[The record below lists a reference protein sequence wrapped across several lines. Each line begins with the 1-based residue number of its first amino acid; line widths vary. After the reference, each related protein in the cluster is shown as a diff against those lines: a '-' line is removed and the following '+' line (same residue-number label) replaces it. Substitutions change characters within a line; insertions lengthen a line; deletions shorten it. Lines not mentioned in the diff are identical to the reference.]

1 MKKLQRICILSFLF
15 VSQLAFGQKDTVGD
29 SLKFIL
35 ESANEDTAKV
45 NLLVELSTFYSRSS
59 GQEAIQYGI
68 EARDLAQ
75 TINFQEGEAQA
86 LKYIGMAYYH
96 MAKYYDAI
104 TYWQSSFEISDEIG
118 DLVGVS
124 NMQNNIGTVYFN
136 QGDDNKAIDY
146 YLLSLINGQKANNKL
161 RIATALVG
169 IGNVYLSKP
178 LTYDKALDFFLYQ
191 ALPICKEINDLT
203 ALGTTYVNIGEIY
216 LNWNRIDSALFYFEK
231 SRITLEQS
239 GVDVSYT
246 LNNMG
251 KAQFIMGDIDLAF
264 DYHQQ
269 AFDQAKRSDSRLHMS
284 QALIGLGIIH
294 KERGDFI
301 KARDAFQ
308 EAKDIANSIETP
320 KEEKEAVEGL
330 AITYAKMGE
339 FPNAYQFQ
347 ILYGQLK
354 DTIYNAE
361 NEKRITALIQDN
373 KITRQEG
380 DIKLNLIEIKQQ
392 KIVKKALLVG
402 LLLIFIIAF
411 IIFRNYLAK
420 VKVNKILDKQNEEID
435 GLLLNILPEEVARE
449 LQEFGY
455 ATPRDYKSVS
465 VLFTDFKGFS
475 SIAKDMDPA
484 DLVNELSSFFVAFD
498 KIIDKYNLEKIKTIG
513 DAYMCAGG
521 IPSPNESHPEDTLRA
536 GLEMQMFMKENNVK
550 RRAEGKVPWYLR
562 VGIHTGP
569 LVAGVVGE
577 KKYAY
582 DIWGSTVNIASRMES
597 NGEVGKVNVSQTTY
611 DLINHKYSCQHR
623 GKIYAKNVGDI
634 DMYFVEEN

>member
-15 VSQLAFGQKDTVGD
+15 VSQLALSQVDTVGD
-29 SLKFIL
+29 SLKIL
-35 ESANEDTAKV
+35 IESAREDTIKV
-45 NLLVELSTFYSRSS
+45 NLLIELSTHYRRSS
-59 GQEAIQYGI
+59 SKEAINYGL

-75 TINFQEGEAQA
+75 QLNFQKGEAFA
-86 LKYIGMAYYH
+86 LKYIGMGYYFLGN
-96 MAKYYDAI
+96 YFETI
-104 TYWQSSFEISDEIG
+104 NYWQMALETFEASGNMI
-118 DLVGVS
+118 GVS
-124 NMQNNIGTVYFN
+124 NMQNNIGSVYFN
-136 QGDDNKAIDY
+136 QNDDNRAIDY
-146 YLLSLINGQKANNKL
+146 YLQSLTVAQQMNDQL
-161 RIATALVG
+161 RTATALMN
-169 IGNVYLSKP
+169 IGNVYMNKP
-178 LTYDKALDFFLYQ
+178 KTYDQALDFFRR
-191 ALPICKEINDLT
+191 ALPICEDIQDLL

-216 LNWNRIDSALFYFEK
+216 LKSNQADSALYYFDK
-231 SRITLEQS
+231 SRFPLEQS
-239 GVDVSYT
+239 GGNFAYA
-246 LNNMG
+246 LNSIG
-251 KAQFIMGDIDLAF
+251 KAHLQKGDIDLAF
-264 DYHQQ
+264 NYHQQ
-269 AFDQAKRSDSRLHMS
+269 AYDLTKNSDAKLEMS
-284 QALIGLGIIH
+284 QALIGMG
-294 KERGDFI
+294 KVYSQRGNFVD
-301 KARDAFQ
+301 
-308 EAKDIANSIETP
+308 AKDVYEQADDLAASVGAKNER
-320 KEEKEAVEGL
+320 KEAFEGL
-330 AITYAKMGE
+330 AFSYTQMNDY
-339 FPNAYQFQ
+339 FNAYRYQ
-347 ILYGQLK
+347 ILIGLIK
-354 DTIYNAE
+354 DTMYNAE
-361 NEKRITALIQDN
+361 NDKRLNAQILDN
-373 KITRQEG
+373 EIDTQKRDLLVKEG
-380 DIKLNLIEIKQQ
+380 EIKQQ